1 MDERIDF
8 TRLEQSAPP
17 GDLWPAIAE
26 KLDQRRKRRFMQRLS
41 ALAAAVLLAALAVV
55 VIQSPQPLVDGDA
68 VSAQAVEL
76 ESLQARSARLESRL
90 AAYGDGVVGGGSLE
104 GLVWLE
110 EELGWL
116 DAQLAESPGDIDL
129 WRQRL
134 GLLEELNQRYA
145 RDHWGNE
152 VLLAGI

>member
-8 TRLEQSAPP
+8 TRLERPGPP
-17 GDLWPAIAE
+17 DDLWPAIATE
-26 KLDQRRKRRFMQRLS
+26 LNRRRRRRLMQRTS
-41 ALAAAVLLAALAVV
+41 ALAAAVLLAAIAVV
-55 VIQSPQPLVDGDA
+55 VIQSSQPLVEGDA
-68 VSAQAVEL
+68 ATARVGEL
-76 ESLQARSARLESRL
+76 ESLQARCAHLESRL
-90 AAYGDGVVGGGSLE
+90 AAHGDGLVVSGSLE

-110 EELGWL
+110 EELAWL

-134 GLLEELNQRYA
+134 ELLKELDQRYA

-152 VLLAGI
+152 ILLAGI